1 MDYFNI
7 DDEMEEVLDSCGG
20 EHLLRWLLKDDGIT
34 NWETIKLYPIVAY
47 MPQYLKGPIVVGI
60 THKIGNQF
68 RVIHVEY
75 DYSNYSAF
83 EKYLNYLLEMG
94 DYQDPVEALLDHKK
108 AILVDDED
116 IQDGLLIGWKRILEQ
131 VIAGVRDNKEDNI
144 VNLDYYDELIDKL
157 ITNQKSKTFDLMSN
171 LEDIVTK
178 ILNLDFEKEVVLIDS
193 EDIEDFDDTFQNQWA

>member
-7 DDEMEEVLDSCGG
+7 DDKMEQVLDSCGG
-20 EHLLRWLLKDDGIT
+20 EDLLRWLLKDDGIT
-34 NWETIKLYPIVAY
+34 NWETIKLYPVVAY
-47 MPQYLKGPIVVGI
+47 MPQYLKEPIVVGI
-60 THKIGNQF
+60 THKIGHEF

-75 DYSNYSAF
+75 DYSNYSGF

-108 AILVDDED
+108 AILVDDDD
-116 IQDGLLIGWKRILEQ
+116 IQDAFLIGWKVILEQ

-144 VNLDYYDELIDKL
+144 VNLDYYESSLDNLSS
-157 ITNQKSKTFDLMSN
+157 NQKSSAFDLMSN

-193 EDIEDFDDTFQNQWA
+193 HETEEFDDTFQNQWA